1 MAPIKFEEQLK
12 DKLEQRK
19 LQPSEQAW
27 SKLANRLDNQEKKEN
42 RSLWWLG
49 IAASI
54 IIILAVSIPYFNND
68 SENTQP
74 IIVDVDT
81 KKETP
86 KENSNQEVTNEVVQE
101 VVNEIKED
109 AIVET
114 KKPVVNKE
122 DNLIIKEPKAVV
134 KNAVVKSEEAFVNIA
149 KPIEAIK
156 KEVVEPVEEL
166 KTFEEVK
173 ILDVVAEIQ
182 KMQQEPSGVTDREID
197 SLLKVAHKEI
207 LTQRIYNETSKTV
220 DADALLQDV
229 EADLEQ
235 SFRSKVFEALKTNYS
250 KVKTAVAERNN

>member
-49 IAASI
+49 VAASI
-54 IIILAVSIPYFNND
+54 VLILAVSIPYFNND

-81 KKETP
+81 KKEAP
-86 KENSNQEVTNEVVQE
+86 NDNSNQEVTNEVIQE

-114 KKPVVNKE
+114 KKSVINF
-122 DNLIIKEPKAVV
+122 
-134 KNAVVKSEEAFVNIA
+134 S
-149 KPIEAIK
+149 
-156 KEVVEPVEEL
+156 
-166 KTFEEVK
+166 
-173 ILDVVAEIQ
+173 
-182 KMQQEPSGVTDREID
+182 S
-197 SLLKVAHKEI
+197 
-207 LTQRIYNETSKTV
+207 
-220 DADALLQDV
+220 
-229 EADLEQ
+229 
-235 SFRSKVFEALKTNYS
+235 
-250 KVKTAVAERNN
+250 